1 MTRAGLL
8 CVCVCVCVCVC
19 ARARAQRERGRM
31 APGGMRI
38 MSWKSPKEGPVSSAS
53 DILAFQPT
61 AMAASRRQREERTEA
76 RRAAY
81 RAKIARRE
89 ASRGMP
95 KRPNIGPNP
104 LEQKAEERAVALRQG
119 EALAR
124 SISQGRL
131 KNAAPRQRSWEA
143 AQPEDQPGRQ
153 EQLEAIKD
161 RNEKIKQELL
171 LAAQQWERKPRAL
184 GPKPRAFSKPRPRLW
199 QRPSSAPIPPPADLD
214 DGGIRHD
221 FGSDVD
227 PEDLPDLDAAEPEE
241 PDAST
246 VSNGVEDRGPITS
259 QLVRQPS
266 VEMFLQ
272 TAKVE
277 SDVQKALANLQL
289 ELESPAKARQPKGA
303 AVKSKSQERPR
314 SASYHEASSGS
325 KNERTR
331 RSPSTLEYLKTISNE
346 NAGSGVRG
354 VETTWNSTLEEL
366 SDTAL
371 ATDVSSFPDELS
383 RINNVIT
390 TEGLGRGTL
399 TPNASTADELG
410 PMALD
415 TSLGIEDLQVGSGG
429 LATLRIREYGMRD
442 AMCINVA
449 ASIKSDRSTGKAPLL
464 VDLAHNLISDEGVLA
479 LADAIETNS
488 RCAALDLSYNFVKSD
503 GAVALARCL
512 PHSKL
517 RRLDLSHNTL
527 GSKGTKSIGNAIGL
541 PGAAGLRSLKISHV
555 GMGAVGTVAL
565 AEGVAANKGLRL
577 LDISGNQ
584 LRNSGAMALAA
595 NLELNVTR
603 GDGAGLTALD
613 LSWCGIDDPPVQ
625 LLAQGLKTGCSLRRL
640 DLSNNQVSTDGAQH
654 LAMMMKGH
662 KGLQLLILDNNPA
675 IAFEGCKKFVSLQL
689 DNVIDEVVFEED
701 NGGEGTVKMAGT
713 AGKRIVHVVQC
724 SAEQLPSK
732 MLGASNQW
740 ERHLYKVGIC
750 GLSMSGFGLPAAGA
764 RASSAQAAFEAAKRA
779 QAAAAAGENVVTQAD
794 AEDAVEKAAAALA
807 KEEEEAKL
815 AEEAA
820 SKERQEAD
828 EAKRR
833 SQQEWADV
841 VQAERWLAKAEAA
854 LDAALMLPDGD
865 AEVEAA
871 EKEMEKARAILEKE
885 KAEAEAAEDAFRR
898 EREEADIAEAKAA
911 KEREEAEEA
920 RRMLKTK
927 EARARTGAGATVKKE
942 VKKAAVPK
950 QVRRR
955 PRTAKFVMKR
965 AVGKQI
971 VQQRLRVETMTDT
984 VKSLGIP
991 LKGGG
996 TSRRNPPICGAASA
1010 DPLDRR
1016 RTTGSG
1022 SKIHAL
1028 HYTDTSLRTD
1038 HHLSQSSAMLQRPK
1052 DQSMMASYSKGF
1064 TNSRSRISLIR
1075 PQSAAG
1081 NYTAGMSAL
1090 PSTRS
1095 PSASNLVDPNVEG
1108 LENDT
1113 GRQTSGRATDFISGS
1128 QTAFGS
1134 SSSVRH
1140 GASARRPHT
1149 AGVGRPIRSVDSYI
1163 PVGSYTAV
1171 A

>member
-1 MTRAGLL
+1 
-8 CVCVCVCVCVC
+8 
-19 ARARAQRERGRM
+19 M

-38 MSWKSPKEGPVSSAS
+38 LSWKSPKEGPVSSAS
-53 DILAFQPT
+53 DILAFQPM
-61 AMAASRRQREERTEA
+61 AMAASRRQREERTEV

-81 RAKIARRE
+81 RAKVSRRE

-95 KRPNIGPNP
+95 KRPNIGRNP
-104 LEQKAEERAVALRQG
+104 LTQKAGERAVALRQG

-124 SISQGRL
+124 SISQGRPST
-131 KNAAPRQRSWEA
+131 AAPRQRSWEA
-143 AQPEDQPGRQ
+143 AQPEEQPGQQ
-153 EQLEAIKD
+153 EQVEAIKD

-184 GPKPRAFSKPRPRLW
+184 GPQPQAFSKPRPRLW

-214 DGGIRHD
+214 HGGIRHD

-227 PEDLPDLDAAEPEE
+227 PEDLPDLDAAENEE
-241 PDAST
+241 LDTST
-246 VSNGVEDRGPITS
+246 KSNGVEDRGPITS

-266 VEMFLQ
+266 MEMFLQ

-277 SDVQKALANLQL
+277 ADAQKALANLQL
-289 ELESPAKARQPKGA
+289 ELESPAKARQQQEA
-303 AVKSKSQERPR
+303 ADKSMARERPR
-314 SASYHEASSGS
+314 SASYHEGSSGS
-325 KNERTR
+325 ENERTR
-331 RSPSTLEYLKTISNE
+331 RSPSTLEYLKTVSNE
-346 NAGSGVRG
+346 DNSYGMRG
-354 VETTWNSTLEEL
+354 VESVDWASTLEEL

-371 ATDVSSFPDELS
+371 ATDATFPFHGELS
-383 RINNVIT
+383 MINAVDAS
-390 TEGLGRGTL
+390 EVAGRGAV
-399 TPNASTADELG
+399 TPNASTADDLG
-410 PMALD
+410 QMASG

-464 VDLAHNLISDEGVLA
+464 VDLAHNLIRDEGVLA

-488 RCAALDLSYNFVKSD
+488 RCAALDLSYNFVKSN

-512 PHSKL
+512 PYSKL
-517 RRLDLSHNTL
+517 RRLDLSHNPL
-527 GSKGTKSIGNAIGL
+527 GSTGIKSIGNAIGL
-541 PGAAGLRSLKISHV
+541 PGTAGLRSLKISHV

-565 AEGVAANKGLRL
+565 AEGVAANKGLRV

-584 LRNSGAMALAA
+584 LRKSGAMALAA
-595 NLELNVTR
+595 NLEINVTQ
-603 GDGAGLTALD
+603 GNGAGLTALN
-613 LSWCGIDDPPVQ
+613 LSWCGIDDSPVQ
-625 LLAQGLKTGCSLRRL
+625 LFSQGLKSGCSLRRL
-640 DLSNNQVSTDGAQH
+640 DLSNNQVSTDGAQS
-654 LAMMMKGH
+654 LAMMMKDH
-662 KGLQLLILDNNPA
+662 KGMQLLILDNNPA

-689 DNVIDEVVFEED
+689 DSIIDEVVFESKED
-701 NGGEGTVKMAGT
+701 DDDEGKVKMAGT
-713 AGKRIVHVVQC
+713 EGKRIVHVTQC

-750 GLSMSGFGLPAAGA
+750 GLSMSGFGLPAAEA
-764 RASSAQAAFEAAKRA
+764 RSSSAKAALEAAKLA
-779 QAAAAAGENVVTQAD
+779 QAAASAGENVVTQAD

-820 SKERQEAD
+820 SKERQEAE

-865 AEVEAA
+865 AEVQAA
-871 EKEMEKARAILEKE
+871 EKELEKARATLEKE
-885 KAEAEAAEDAFRR
+885 KAEAKAAEEAFRR
-898 EREEADIAEAKAA
+898 EREEADLAEARAA

-920 RRMLKTK
+920 RQNLKTK

-942 VKKAAVPK
+942 VKKPAVPK

-971 VQQRLRVETMTDT
+971 VQQRLRVETMADT

-996 TSRRNPPICGAASA
+996 TSRQNPPICGAASA

-1016 RTTGSG
+1016 RTTGFG

-1038 HHLSQSSAMLQRPK
+1038 YHLSQSSAMLQRPK
-1052 DQSMMASYSKGF
+1052 GQSMMTSYNKGF
-1064 TNSRSRISLIR
+1064 TKSQSRMSLIR

-1081 NYTAGMSAL
+1081 KYTAGTSAL
-1090 PSTRS
+1090 SSTDTS
-1095 PSASNLVDPNVEG
+1095 PLASNPGDPSIDRAASES
-1108 LENDT
+1108 D
-1113 GRQTSGRATDFISGS
+1113 RDTSGWATGLTGGS
-1128 QTAFGS
+1128 RTAFGS
-1134 SSSVRH
+1134 SHSSVRS
-1140 GASARRPHT
+1140 GASTRRPHT
-1149 AGVGRPIRSVDSYI
+1149 AGVARPIRSVDSYI
-1163 PVGSYTAV
+1163 PIGSYTAV